1 MKTRIY
7 AALAVKGLTLKE
19 LYKDDN
25 NRFLFVLLA
34 DHITVIVNEV
44 SVYTSGFANVW
55 YQIKQI

>member
-7 AALAVKGLTLKE
+7 AAPAVKGLTLKV
-19 LYKDDN
+19 LYKHDN

-44 SVYTSGFANVW
+44 SIYTSGFANVW